1 MISLHTNE
9 KKETFYKT
17 LCEMVEKSC
26 SISGKCS
33 SSRCCLFI
41 IEDYNCVRVA
51 MRRFLKLETV
61 GDTGKYDRELLKD
74 QLHTMTEINC
84 DSQCDGCKL
93 YIGEICAV
101 GRLRSL
107 LNDTKFS

>member
-1 MISLHTNE
+1 MISLDTNE

-17 LCEMVEKSC
+17 LCEMVIKSC
-26 SISGKCS
+26 SISGKC
-33 SSRCCLFI
+33 CLFI
-41 IEDYNCVRVA
+41 TGDYNCVRVA
-51 MRRFLKLETV
+51 MRRFLKLKTV

-84 DSQCDGCKL
+84 DSHCDDCKL

-101 GRLRSL
+101 RRLRSL
-107 LNDTKFS
+107 LNDTRDH